1 MSHLQIILLF
11 RKYTVAISRLM
22 DS

>member
-1 MSHLQIILLF
+1 VSYLQIILLF
-11 RKYTVAISRLM
+11 RKYTVARLKLR